1 MYNLGRR
8 LDKIEK
14 KLCIGK
20 KPHPVIIAGME
31 MASDEFAELLKEI
44 DGTSK
49 GVLPCQEEIS
59 EYQAMCA
66 GNIGT

>member
-8 LDKIEK
+8 LDEIEK
-14 KLCIGK
+14 KLHIE
-20 KPHPVIIAGME
+20 KPHPVIMAGME

-49 GVLPCQEEIS
+49 GVLPSEE
-59 EYQAMCA
+59 EHRGYQAMYV
-66 GNIGT
+66 

>member
-14 KLCIGK
+14 KLCIGE

-31 MASDEFAELLKEI
+31 MASDEFAELLKII
-44 DGTSK
+44 DGNSK
-49 GVLPCQEEIS
+49 GVLPSRDEK
-59 EYQAMCA
+59 
-66 GNIGT
+66 

>member
-14 KLCIGK
+14 QLHIA
-20 KPHPVIIAGME
+20 KPHIVNIAGME
-31 MASDEFAELLKEI
+31 MTSDDFTEWLKEI

-49 GVLPCQEEIS
+49 GVLPSEEEHR
-59 EYQAMCA
+59 EYQTLCA
-66 GNIGT
+66 GDTEI

>member
-14 KLCIGK
+14 KLCIGE
-20 KPHPVIIAGME
+20 KPHPVIIADME
-31 MASDEFAELLKEI
+31 MTSDELSELLKEI

-49 GVLPCQEEIS
+49 GKLPSEEEIR
-59 EYQAMCA
+59 EGMALCA
-66 GNIGT
+66 GGVEI